1 MTEIWRDIKGYE
13 GLYQVSSIGRVK
25 SLERKKQNHSKLQ
38 IVTEKIKQPHQQFGK
53 YKNEYLVVN
62 LYKNNKGKNMFV
74 HRLVAE
80 AFLDNFN
87 KELEVNHKDGNK
99 QNNCIENLEMLT
111 RSENQKHAYEVLGK
125 KRNKALLGI
134 VGYNNK
140 TSKPVRQYDMQGN
153 FIKEYGSAKQASIE
167 TSICYAS
174 IKKARCGEQKQAG
187 GYVWKYE

>member
-38 IVTEKIKQPHQQFGK
+38 IVPEKIKQPHQQYGK
-53 YKNEYLVVN
+53 HKNEYLVVN

-80 AFLDNFN
+80 AFLDNFV
-87 KELEVNHKDGNK
+87 KGLEVNHIDGNK
-99 QNNCIENLEMLT
+99 QNNVVGNLEMVT
-111 RSENQKHAYEVLGK
+111 RSQNQKHAYEVLGR

-134 VGYNNK
+134 VGYENK
-140 TSKPVRQYDMQGN
+140 TSKETGQYDMKGN
-153 FIKEYGSAKQASIE
+153 LIKKYGSANQASIE
-167 TSICYAS
+167 TGICYVS
-174 IKKARCGEQKQAG
+174 IKKVCRGEQKQAG